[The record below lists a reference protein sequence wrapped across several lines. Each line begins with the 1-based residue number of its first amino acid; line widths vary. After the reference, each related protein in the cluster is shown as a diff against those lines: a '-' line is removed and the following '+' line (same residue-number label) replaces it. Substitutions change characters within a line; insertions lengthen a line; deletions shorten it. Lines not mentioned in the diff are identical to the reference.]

1 MRVQALLLA
10 ALAGGLFAS
19 ASAETIT
26 TVFRLRMLTDED
38 YAKSIPFCITG
49 LVTVVSGKSLLL
61 EADDGGYSVQP
72 LVDCRMMH
80 EGDILCTSGHT
91 ALAYYANDP
100 ILYATNIVLVGHADV
115 PEPPL
120 MTLEDILSGKGDYRR
135 IRLAG
140 FFTDAFNDNIDD
152 NYIITLLNVQGRI
165 LHAATLKSDNALNAL
180 RSLANTDVEVTCVL
194 LPHMTGRRLFGGP
207 IISFKSVSH
216 DVRPLSRP
224 TGDPFDAPSLKTVN
238 RTVAERISALKRHSV
253 HGRVLATWQRR
264 NLIVS
269 YGENR
274 LAKVTLADGEQLP
287 AAGTWIDAV
296 GFPETDL
303 FTVNLANAQ
312 IRPAKGEPAPAET
325 PDETSAYQICHN
337 PITNSYDLDF
347 HGRLVRLAGTVCAV
361 SGLHGEPGRLTVE
374 SDGVIFAVDAGTS
387 ENALGEIET
396 GCQIEA
402 TGVCIME
409 SESWSPQRIVP
420 AITGFAIVLRAP
432 DGIRIVSRPPWWTPR
447 RLVFVL
453 SGILLAL
460 VAILVW
466 NMSLRKLVERRSR
479 QLLKSQAEKI
489 NANFRIDERTR
500 IATELHDYLAQN
512 LTAMSYQLTAAR
524 LSQDE
529 DPATSQKHLETV
541 ATMLN
546 SSRTELRRC
555 LWDLKSDA
563 LEESTFEQAI
573 RRTLQQIL
581 DDTPLSISFD
591 LSRRSV
597 NDSTAHALLSVI
609 RELVANAIHHG
620 HAKSISITGGHS
632 DGKIVVSVSDDGA
645 GFDPSKCM
653 RSDDGHFGL
662 DGIRSRLARLGGE
675 FAITSSPGRGTTA
688 VIRLPLPDATP
699 RKSKTP

>member
-10 ALAGGLFAS
+10 VLADGLFAS

-26 TVFRLRMLTDED
+26 TVSRLRMLTDED

-72 LVDCRMMH
+72 LVDCRISK
-80 EGDILCTSGHT
+80 GDILRTAGHT
-91 ALAYYANDP
+91 ALAYYANNP
-100 ILYATNIVLVGHADV
+100 TLYATNIVLVGHADV

-140 FFTDAFNDNIDD
+140 FITDAFNDDIDD
-152 NYIITLLNVQGRI
+152 NCVIALLNVQGRT
-165 LHAATLKSDNALNAL
+165 LHAATRKTGDALNAL
-180 RSLANTDVEVTCVL
+180 RSLANTDVEVTGAL
-194 LPHMTGRRLFGGP
+194 FPHMPGRRLFGGP
-207 IISFKSVSH
+207 MLIFESVKH

-253 HGRVLATWQRR
+253 HGRVLAAWQRR

-303 FTVNLANAQ
+303 FTVNLANART
-312 IRPAKGEPAPAET
+312 RPAKGEPAPAET
-325 PDETSAYQICHN
+325 SEEVSAYRICHN
-337 PITNSYDLDF
+337 PITNSYDLDY
-347 HGRLVRLAGTVCAV
+347 HGRLVRIAGTVCAV
-361 SGLHGEPGRLTVE
+361 SGLQGEPGRLTIE
-374 SDGVIFAVDAGTS
+374 SDGIIFTVDAGTS
-387 ENALGEIET
+387 ENALREVEA
-396 GCQIEA
+396 GCRIEA

-409 SESWSPQRIVP
+409 SESWHLRRIVP
-420 AITGFAIVLRAP
+420 AITGFAIV
-432 DGIRIVSRPPWWTPR
+432 IRVPEDISIVSRPPWWTPR
-447 RLVFVL
+447 KLVFVL
-453 SGILLAL
+453 AGILLAL

-489 NANFRIDERTR
+489 KANFRIDERTR

-524 LSQDE
+524 LSRDE

-645 GFDPSKCM
+645 GFDPSNCV

-688 VIRLPLPDATP
+688 VMRLPLHKAKPL
-699 RKSKTP
+699 KSKTS